1 MTDVVLHMNAT
12 PVYRF
17 LSLINTLQTQGE
29 APAGRK
35 ILDCGAGGPIPPLAL
50 FHQQGYDCWGI
61 DLSDEQLL
69 LAHDLCREQGT
80 DLNLREADMRCL
92 PFDDESFDY
101 VYEHYS
107 MCHLS
112 KEDTARS
119 IGEMYRV
126 LRKGGLC
133 FLGLI
138 SMDSWPLSAYGEER
152 EPGEFW
158 MFEHGDELT
167 RHSLFSDEQAAQ
179 LVAGWEIRLHE
190 KHVRYLRGMAEE
202 RTLEEWMDLH
212 AEAPSTYTRDDWQAR
227 YDRRAAA
234 FQYVHTYYMLRK
246 LV

>member
-1 MTDVVLHMNAT
+1 M
-12 PVYRF
+12 
-17 LSLINTLQTQGE
+17 
-29 APAGRK
+29 
-35 ILDCGAGGPIPPLAL
+35 
-50 FHQQGYDCWGI
+50 
-61 DLSDEQLL
+61 
-69 LAHDLCREQGT
+69 

-112 KEDTARS
+112 KEDTARA

-133 FLGLI
+133 FLGVI
-138 SMDSWPLSAYGEER
+138 SMDSWPKSAYGEER

-167 RHSLFSDEQAAQ
+167 RHSLFSDEEAAR

-190 KHVRYLRGMAEE
+190 KQVRFLRRMAEE
-202 RTLEEWMDLH
+202 KTLEEWMDLYS
-212 AEAPSTYTRDDWQAR
+212 EALDGTSREAWQAR
-227 YDRRAAA
+227 YDQRALA
-234 FQYVHTYYMLRK
+234 FRYVHTYYTLRK
-246 LV
+246 PV